1 MIGSTKYTTKPE
13 PKQKTISLN
22 LLILFI
28 VTCVILVII
37 FIPKWMEN
45 LKEKKYREA
54 TTTEQVNESKD
65 DNLFEILK
73 EDDAEDNIFKN
84 LEVIDNEGD
93 KGGLLGKKGQYIA
106 RARVS
111 AKIGKYINNWEAIT
125 IEVFNNK
132 EDLKL
137 RVAYLQ
143 AKNDYLNKV
152 YGDEYGFLPNMIDMP
167 SNRIIYTKGNALLTF
182 DSSIAYDKMLRYCN
196 LFYQAV
202 KKIDNQEILV
212 LSSGEIEELKA
223 DNDKRLLKWK
233 EEYTKDKLLLTLNE
247 LKDKM
252 NRQVEIAYALNNKDL
267 ITSILDKLEL
277 YNVEKFKEQYSLW
290 NEQLTKAKQSIEQ
303 GNVLP
308 DMLEKQNQYK
318 QTIYS
323 DGKYIVGEDI
333 LPGEYIIVK
342 NDGVQDANVS
352 VDFSNIKIFGN
363 TIINV
368 NISDY
373 GIIRYRT
380 IELNG
385 ATMYHIDNSPQLD
398 LKAPGTFKVGKHIE
412 AGEYEVSSTSY
423 VDYYLIDDF
432 AGELSYSK
440 VKEFSYRASPVLKT
454 ITVKD
459 GQYLV
464 LNDNSIQIKKK

>member
-13 PKQKTISLN
+13 PKQKTTSLN

-37 FIPKWMEN
+37 FIPKWMED

-54 TTTEQVNESKD
+54 TTTEQVNENKD
-65 DNLFEILK
+65 NELFEILK
-73 EDDAEDNIFKN
+73 KNDVEDNIFKY
-84 LEVIDNEGD
+84 LKVIDYEDD
-93 KGGLLGKKGQYIA
+93 KERLLQEKGQYIA
-106 RARVS
+106 RARVGVR
-111 AKIGKYINNWEAIT
+111 IGDYINNQEAIT

-143 AKNDYLNKV
+143 AKNDYLNEV
-152 YGDEYGFLPNMIDMP
+152 YGDGYGFLPNMIDLP
-167 SNRIIYTKGNALLTF
+167 SNRVIYTKGNALLTF
-182 DSSIAYDKMLRYCN
+182 DSSISYDKMLYYCN

-202 KKIDNQEILV
+202 KEIDYQDKYVLDNDEIEVLKEENNKKILKWQEIY
-212 LSSGEIEELKA
+212 S
-223 DNDKRLLKWK
+223 
-233 EEYTKDKLLLTLNE
+233 KDKLLSPLNE

-252 NRQVEIAYALNNKDL
+252 NKRVEIAYASNNNAL
-267 ITSILDKLEL
+267 IRSILDELKL

-290 NEQLTKAKQSIEQ
+290 NDQLTKARQSLEQ

-318 QTIYS
+318 QTVYS

-333 LPGEYIIVK
+333 LPGEYVIVK
-342 NDGVQDANVS
+342 NDGVQNAKVS
-352 VDFSNIKIFGN
+352 IDNSQTKVYGN
-363 TIINV
+363 TIININV
-368 NISDY
+368 NYSGKIKYDLLSLE
-373 GIIRYRT
+373 GV
-380 IELNG
+380 
-385 ATMYHIDNSPQLD
+385 TMYHIDNSPQLE

-412 AGEYEVSSTSY
+412 AGEYEVSAESDI
-423 VDYYLIDDF
+423 DYYIIDKFEGLLDK
-432 AGELSYSK
+432 SK
-440 VKEFSYRASPVLKT
+440 LEKFYYEIGPDSKT

-464 LNDNSIQIKKK
+464 LDNSIFR